1 MSDRS
6 ALRTF
11 AFAVVLIAV
20 PLASYLLV
28 FRPRNTE
35 IAEAQSEISMK
46 RTRLTDLARLTQ
58 RIGDLGR
65 EIGARQDELR
75 RLDEKLPDR
84 EGVDAVL
91 QRITEIA
98 AEHDLI
104 VRSVKGEK
112 VVDSPLAQELPL
124 RMTIDGDFSNF
135 YRFLLAIEEMERIAR
150 IHSMKLTRPGE
161 GNAPRDPHA
170 AALQDL
176 PEGSMRAEFVTSIYF
191 RPQSA
196 VASNGSKQ

>member
-1 MSDRS
+1 MSERS
-6 ALRTF
+6 ALRTLVF
-11 AFAVVLIAV
+11 AAVLVAV

-28 FRPRNTE
+28 FRPRNME
-35 IAEAQSEISMK
+35 IAEAQAEISAK

-65 EIGARQDELR
+65 EIDARQDELR
-75 RLDEKLPDR
+75 KLDEKLPNR

-98 AEHDLI
+98 AEHNLL

-112 VVDSPLAQELPL
+112 VIESPVAQELPL

-135 YRFLLAIEEMERIAR
+135 YRFLLDIEEMERIAR

-161 GNAPRDPHA
+161 GNAPRDAHA
-170 AALQDL
+170 STTSDL

-191 RPQSA
+191 RPQA
-196 VASNGSKQ
+196 TASNGSIK

>member
-1 MSDRS
+1 MSARS
-6 ALRTF
+6 ATRTL
-11 AFAVVLIAV
+11 AFAAVLIAV

-28 FRPRNTE
+28 FRPRNAE
-35 IAEAQSEISMK
+35 IAEAQSEITVK

-65 EIGARQDELR
+65 EIDARKDELR

-98 AEHDLI
+98 FEHDLL

-112 VVDSPLAQELPL
+112 VIDSPIAQELPL

-150 IHSMKLTRPGE
+150 IHSMKLSRPGE

-170 AALQDL
+170 ASVADL

-196 VASNGSKQ
+196 ESSQGSKQ

>member
-1 MSDRS
+1 MSSNRGMRDM
-6 ALRTF
+6 
-11 AFAVVLIAV
+11 AFLGVLLAV
-20 PLASYLLV
+20 PVASYFFV
-28 FRPRNTE
+28 FAPRNAE
-35 IAEAQSEISMK
+35 IAKARDEISVK
-46 RTRLTDLARLTQ
+46 ESRLVDLKRLTS

-65 EIGARQDELR
+65 EIDARQDELR
-75 RLDEKLPDR
+75 KLDEKLPNR

-98 AEHDLI
+98 AEHNLL

-112 VVDSPLAQELPL
+112 VIESPVAQELPL

-135 YRFLLAIEEMERIAR
+135 YRFLLDIEEMERIAR

-170 AALQDL
+170 ATASDL

-191 RPQSA
+191 RPQA
-196 VASNGSKQ
+196 TASNGSIK